1 MQTLTHSLTL
11 LSLYPSS
18 SVPPQSPPLSL
29 TLLTRPGGGGP
40 RIPIAPRT
48 PQQWRMSPDGEIPLP
63 LSLSLPISPP
73 IHKCFRAPLET
84 VIVGD
89 SSTNLKTMST
99 LSRSIQSKDGRGET
113 HHSPSTYHCTRATS
127 RSLEMPKREAVTA
140 VHALAAVQEVPTNN
154 RFFCLLLRSF
164 YRVFC
169 LRIKPILDKVV
180 HNEFIS

>member
-1 MQTLTHSLTL
+1 MRSLF
-11 LSLYPSS
+11 LS
-18 SVPPQSPPLSL
+18 
-29 TLLTRPGGGGP
+29 
-40 RIPIAPRT
+40 
-48 PQQWRMSPDGEIPLP
+48 